1 MDKILKNIS
10 ILLKRERLLVVT
22 NILVITLTFL
32 IMGSFITIFALT
44 QTVLRRLEDQAQI
57 TVFFKD
63 DFPEKNILTMQSSLK
78 KDERVLEVTYVSKEA
93 AFKIFTD
100 LNKNE
105 PVLLESLTASILPAS
120 LEVRATKVGDLAAL
134 AGELGK
140 KDGVEEVKFFRDV
153 IENFRRIGLVIN
165 IVGAVL
171 VAAFLIISF
180 AVITVALR
188 MTINSKGTELEILKL
203 VGASDAYVQYPLVVQ
218 GIFYCLVSS
227 VLATLILVPALLF
240 LLTSSAI
247 ADSGLVLLSFVPGL
261 KINVYVYIALLFVLL
276 NLVGILLGYFG
287 SKNAIKKYLK
297 Y

>member
-1 MDKILKNIS
+1 MDKVLKNIS

-32 IMGSFITIFALT
+32 IMGSFITIFTLT

-63 DFPEKNILTMQSSLK
+63 DFPAKNILALQNSLK
-78 KDERVLEVTYVSKEA
+78 KDERVLDVTYVSKEA

-120 LEVRATKVGDLAAL
+120 LEIRATKVGDLAAL

-171 VAAFLIISF
+171 VVAFLIISF

-203 VGASDAYVQYPLVVQ
+203 VGASDNYVQYPLIVQ
-218 GIFYCLVSS
+218 GVFYCLVSS
-227 VLATLILVPALLF
+227 VLATIILVPSLLV
-240 LLTSSAI
+240 LLSSSAI
-247 ADSGLVLLSFVPGL
+247 ADSGLVMFSFVPGL

-276 NLVGILLGYFG
+276 NLVGIILGYFG